1 MSIPQTLLGLL
12 DVEPQH
18 GYNLKLR
25 YDSLFGGGRNLKF
38 GQVYSTLA
46 RLERDN
52 LVRVVATETA
62 DGPERKLY
70 ALTKS
75 GVSELEA
82 WLSTPLGTS
91 EHSPGELYAKVTL
104 ALLTGRSADEILDQQ
119 RSIYLTRLREL
130 VEIRRN
136 GDISEQL
143 ASDYESAHLKADL
156 DWIEKA
162 GKRLE
167 AWATALGEGQV

>member
-18 GYNLKLR
+18 GYHLKLR
-25 YDSLFGGGRNLKF
+25 YDALFGGGRSLKF

-52 LVRVVATETA
+52 LVRVVATESA
-62 DGPERKLY
+62 DGPERTLY

-75 GVSELEA
+75 GVGELET
-82 WLSTPLGTS
+82 WLSTPLATTD
-91 EHSPGELYAKVTL
+91 HAPGELYAKVTL
-104 ALLTGRSADEILDQQ
+104 ALLTGRSADEILDRQ
-119 RSIYLTRLREL
+119 RSLYLTRLREL
-130 VEIRRN
+130 VEIRRS

-143 ASDYESAHLKADL
+143 ASDYESVHLKADL

-167 AWATALGEGQV
+167 AWAKALSDGEL